1 MTTLPATSG
10 PAAAI
15 PLIRYVRV
23 ALLVLAPPVVLFI
36 VLQGHP
42 RMNHLLVMPVQ
53 HFFVVTNVALLA
65 AGVALLVARAAL
77 RIEQHRVLL
86 IALGFMSLAGLFAVH
101 AIATPG
107 VVWTSALPGQA
118 APLGDDYFG
127 VPGIGAP
134 GTPAPLPGSS
144 TAPGRYDYSGTVIG
158 LSAYLS
164 LFVPSLFFAA
174 AYSRAMDR
182 SKPRLPVADSVIVVV
197 VALLL
202 VAYGALAVWNPRLLM
217 DLPLSQPSNAYYLAA
232 ASITLFV
239 FAASRQM
246 EIYTKTRL
254 PMHGALVIAF
264 LFLAQAQLIMVAAT
278 FWTLAW
284 WEYHLLM
291 FAAVVLALG
300 ALFLELDRRRGLERF
315 LPAEVVE
322 RVVSGDLLRLAG
334 ERRVVTVMFADLRGS
349 TKLAEQLQAEDMV
362 RLLNEYVGVL
372 ANCVFAHDGM
382 LDKFLGDGLMA
393 IFGVVPDASDG
404 AVAASQAA
412 LQMRVEIERA
422 NAARSG
428 DGLPAIG
435 FGVGIH
441 TGEVILGA
449 VGIPQRS
456 EFTAIGDT
464 VNTASR
470 LQELTKEFGS
480 DVVLSAQT
488 AERLNAAGVALR
500 GLGAAAVRGKAQPV
514 EILTLV

>member
-1 MTTLPATSG
+1 MTTLPVTSRA
-10 PAAAI
+10 AAAI
-15 PLIRYVRV
+15 PWDRYLRV
-23 ALLVLAPPVVLFI
+23 VLLVLVPPVLVFAILQSNPHINHSLVL
-36 VLQGHP
+36 
-42 RMNHLLVMPVQ
+42 PVQ

-77 RIEQHRVLL
+77 RIDQRRVLL

-101 AIATPG
+101 GIATPG
-107 VVWTSALPGQA
+107 VMSTSAAPAGDSYYGSPG
-118 APLGDDYFG
+118 
-127 VPGIGAP
+127 
-134 GTPAPLPGSS
+134 PA
-144 TAPGRYDYSGTVIG
+144 APGRYDYNGTVIG

-174 AYSRAMDR
+174 AYRRREER
-182 SKPRLPVADSVIVVV
+182 STSHRHVADTVVIIV

-202 VAYGALAVWNPRLLM
+202 IGYGALAVLHPQILT
-217 DLPLSQPSNAYYLAA
+217 DLPLSQQSNAYYLAA
-232 ASITLFV
+232 VSMTLFV

-246 EIYTKTRL
+246 ETYTKTRL

-264 LFLAQAQLIMVAAT
+264 LFLALAQLIMVAAT

-349 TKLAEQLQAEDMV
+349 TKLAEQLPAEELV
-362 RLLNEYVGVL
+362 TTVNEYVGVL
-372 ANCVFAHDGM
+372 AHCVFAHGGM

-393 IFGVVPDASDG
+393 IFGVVPDTSDG
-404 AVAASQAA
+404 AIPAARAA
-412 LQMRVEIERA
+412 LQMRDEIART
-422 NAARSG
+422 NAAHVAR
-428 DGLPAIG
+428 GLSPVG
-435 FGVGIH
+435 FGVGIN

-470 LQELTKEFGS
+470 LQELTKEFDC
-480 DVVLSAQT
+480 DVVVSSQT
-488 AERLNAAGVALR
+488 AERLDTAGLR
-500 GLGAAAVRGKAQPV
+500 LRALGAAPVRGKAQPV
-514 EILTLV
+514 EILTLE